1 MDSTTNNY
9 DILMRLIN
17 NALYW
22 QHIIII
28 IVILMIVIDI
38 NEQKWFILVRYS
50 IHHDKMQRYL
60 IEAGYTWSCIL

>member
-22 QHIIII
+22 QHIII